1 MATAPA
7 FASTPR
13 AASALLGAVETDLQV
28 PTTTSTVFTA
38 GASGSKVE
46 EIVVQASKGGTS
58 LIATTVAGLVYIFL
72 HDGSTYHLFDTMT
85 VTAVTA
91 SATVPG
97 LRLSNRYANLFL
109 PSGWSVRMSQSHTT
123 NASILK
129 ATVLGADL

>member
-13 AASALLGAVETDLQV
+13 AASALLGAVETNLQV

-46 EIVVQASKGGTS
+46 EIVVQASAAT

-72 HDGSTYHLFDTMT
+72 HDGTTYHLFDTMT
-85 VTAVTA
+85 VTANTG
-91 SATVPG
+91 SATAPG
-97 LRLSNRYANLFL
+97 IRLSNRYANLFL
-109 PSGWSVRMSQSHTT
+109 PTGWSIRMSQSHTT
-123 NASILK
+123 NANILK

>member
-13 AASALLGAVETDLQV
+13 AASALLGAVETDLQA
-28 PTTTSTVFTA
+28 PAQSSTVFTA

-46 EIVVQASKGGTS
+46 EIVVQASKSGS

-72 HDGSTYHLFDTMT
+72 HDGSTYHAFDTIT

-97 LRLSNRYANLFL
+97 FRASNRYANLFL
-109 PSGWSVRMSQSHTT
+109 PTGWSIRMSQTHTT

>member
-1 MATAPA
+1 MAAAPA

-46 EIVVQASKGGTS
+46 EIVVQASKAAS

-72 HDGSTYHLFDTMT
+72 HDGATYHLFDTMT

-97 LRLSNRYANLFL
+97 VRLSNRYANLFL
-109 PSGWSVRMSQSHTT
+109 PTGWSVRMSQSHTT

>member
-46 EIVVQASKGGTS
+46 EIVVQASKSGS

-97 LRLSNRYANLFL
+97 VRLSNRYANLFL
-109 PSGWSVRMSQSHTT
+109 PTGWSVRMSQSHTT

>member
-13 AASALLGAVETDLQV
+13 AASALLGAVETNLQA

-46 EIVVQASKGGTS
+46 EIVVQASQTS
-58 LIATTVAGLVYIFL
+58 LVATTVAGLVYIFL
-72 HDGSTYHLFDTMT
+72 HDGTTYHLFDTIT

-97 LRLSNRYANLFL
+97 FRGSNRYANLFL
-109 PSGWSVRMSQSHTT
+109 PTTWSIRMSQSNAT

>member
-13 AASALLGAVETDLQV
+13 AASALLGAVETDLQA
-28 PTTTSTVFTA
+28 PAQSSTVFTA

-46 EIVVQASKGGTS
+46 EIVVQASKSGS

>member
-13 AASALLGAVETDLQV
+13 AASALLGAVETDLQAPAQSV
-28 PTTTSTVFTA
+28 TVFTA

-46 EIVVQASKGGTS
+46 EIVVQASKSGT
-58 LIATTVAGLVYIFL
+58 LIASTVAGLVYIFL
-72 HDGSTYHLFDTMT
+72 HDGTTYHLFDTIT
-85 VTAVTA
+85 VSAVTA

-97 LRLSNRYANLFL
+97 FRGSNRYANLFL
-109 PSGWSVRMSQSHTT
+109 PTGWSIRISQSHAT
-123 NASILK
+123 NANILK

>member
-46 EIVVQASKGGTS
+46 EIVVQASKATG

-72 HDGSTYHLFDTMT
+72 HDGTTYHLFDTIT
-85 VTAVTA
+85 VTAITA

-97 LRLSNRYANLFL
+97 FRGSNRYANLFL

>member
-13 AASALLGAVETDLQV
+13 AASALLGAVETNLQV

-46 EIVVQASKGGTS
+46 EIVVQASQTT
-58 LIATTVAGLVYIFL
+58 LVATTVAGLVYIFI
-72 HDGSTYHLFDTMT
+72 HDGTTYHLFDTIT

-97 LRLSNRYANLFL
+97 FRGSNRYANLFL
-109 PSGWSVRMSQSHTT
+109 PTGYSIRMSQSHTS